1 MRIIISVFCFAF
13 IQLASAQDAFI
24 EDFLK
29 KWSNAAD
36 YTIEFAEAMPADA
49 YDFKPT
55 EVQMTFGKQLV
66 HIAGNMLWL
75 SQAYLD
81 TDDIDIN
88 IDHPPH
94 EKEALINLLKRS
106 FSYAERAVKQL
117 DPTTLNEVVDF
128 PAEPLTK
135 RQIILLLTDHVTH
148 HRGQLVVYLRL
159 NDIEPP
165 RYRGW

>member
-1 MRIIISVFCFAF
+1 MRIIVSLICLAF
-13 IQLASAQDAFI
+13 MQLASAQDAFI

-29 KWSNAAD
+29 KWSNAAE

-55 EVQMTFGKQLV
+55 DVQMTFGKQLV

-75 SQAYLD
+75 SHAYLD
-81 TDDIDIN
+81 ADEIDID
-88 IDHPPH
+88 IDHPPQ
-94 EKEALINLLKRS
+94 EKEALIDLLERS
-106 FSYAERAVKQL
+106 FDYAEKAVKQL
-117 DPTTLNEVVDF
+117 DPKTLNEVVDF
-128 PAEPLTK
+128 SIEPLSK